1 MAIAV
6 VNRLRHCGTLYPP
19 CIALSQTK
27 TAQPASQANS
37 EPTVEPK
44 TAAQATAEAEITPQS
59 SQEAETTPELTE
71 KKHTTLKPAAK
82 RKPSSKTSARSHSW
96 QVKVTYIL
104 SIPPYTE
111 IIVYDNDN
119 HLARRGI
126 ELSAARLYPSLFYY
140 HYL

>member
-1 MAIAV
+1 V

-71 KKHTTLKPAAK
+71 KKDTTLKPAAK